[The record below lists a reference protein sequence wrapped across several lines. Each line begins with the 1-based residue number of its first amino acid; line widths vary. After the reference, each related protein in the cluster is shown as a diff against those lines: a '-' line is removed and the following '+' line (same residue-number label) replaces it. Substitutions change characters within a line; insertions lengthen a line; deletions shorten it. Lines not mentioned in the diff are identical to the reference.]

1 MTDALLCWYW
11 LTGWFWMLQLST
23 QLEHNIDSPA
33 IAATGPRTLAPLVGF
48 VRRGQGARASSR
60 HLPPLSC
67 IGGGHLAKLRA

>member
-33 IAATGPRTLAPLVGF
+33 IAATGLERWLLSSALCVEGKALGPPPGTSPL
-48 VRRGQGARASSR
+48 
-60 HLPPLSC
+60 
-67 IGGGHLAKLRA
+67 